1 MGCQHV
7 VLCLRVA
14 GANDAKLQA
23 LPNTLAADSL
33 AAQVTLS
40 AAQQAKNKQS
50 LPAGTTYAQ
59 LGTLQDQMPQS
70 LTAQQ
75 ALQDTVAAAQQWQDA
90 AVSASQGAHAGGIIN
105 GNSSSSGAG
114 VEGAVSS
121 TSSISSRVYDGK
133 SGHSIVVPPWPN
145 SAVQH
150 HGNAANAMT
159 SRGTSDS
166 SSSSSSSSSD
176 SIPWVSAAQVVK
188 LTEAYSKALSALS
201 QSLTQTRQRAEEATA
216 LKVAL
221 DGLHARQR
229 QQFQPMER
237 KQAGA
242 NASTLGQ
249 QHQHNHHHQQQQQRH
264 SKAVGGLR
272 AAP

>member
-166 SSSSSSSSSD
+166 SSSSSSD